1 MTSVSATLSPQAWL
15 MNLFSS
21 QAAREGSVIRR
32 QVRDIDRFYGRGAFL
47 AEMQRRG
54 YPVIENAG
62 QFVIFCNQEPI
73 RRVM

>member
-1 MTSVSATLSPQAWL
+1 MQAIPNPLSADTWL
-15 MNLFSS
+15 LHLFSS

-32 QVRDIDRFYGRGAFL
+32 QVSDIDRYFGRGAFL

-54 YPVIENAG
+54 YPVVENAG

-73 RRVM
+73 RRVV